1 MDEAVTLGRPRPG
14 WLVDEVWSPVVLGR
28 AGDFRGGTRGVQSSS
43 RGLGPLRR
51 NAKAGTMDGDKR
63 RLRPAQ
69 GRGGS

>member
-1 MDEAVTLGRPRPG
+1 VDEAVTSGRPRPV
-14 WLVDEVWSPVVLGR
+14 WLVDEVWSRVVLEG
-28 AGDFRGGTRGVQSSS
+28 AGGSWGGTTGVQSSS
-43 RGLGPLRR
+43 RESGPLRR